1 MMHRLL
7 TLAEAAFL
15 LAPTASSASKCLQAA
30 LLSLLSTGRIAIEQ
44 PSSVFKESALIVT
57 REAPPKATSLPSH
70 LKVVEESLTSYGA
83 GDRLVS
89 SKVLNVLQKR
99 FGYDFRCYV
108 HDEVAP
114 ALVKR
119 ELLIRQDGRW
129 LGVFPKISYERTAAG
144 AAITTPLERL
154 VAAVNQVPSLIE
166 RDPDAALKVATE
178 AGALLVMSPPAR
190 RQLPALR
197 KLLIERGDGYVPLS
211 TMPGISDDEG
221 SEAEKSADLADMGL
235 SLGAETLFDGI
246 DAVGDFTS
254 GGDSGSSDGGDGGGG
269 GD

>member
-1 MMHRLL
+1 M
-7 TLAEAAFL
+7 
-15 LAPTASSASKCLQAA
+15 
-30 LLSLLSTGRIAIEQ
+30 STT
-44 PSSVFKESALIVT
+44 K
-57 REAPPKATSLPSH
+57 SH
-70 LKVVEESLTSYGA
+70 P
-83 GDRLVS
+83 RW
-89 SKVLNVLQKR
+89 
-99 FGYDFRCYV
+99 F
-108 HDEVAP
+108 
-114 ALVKR
+114 KR
-119 ELLIRQDGRW
+119 ELLIRQDGKW

-144 AAITTPLERL
+144 AAITAPLERL

-166 RDPDAALKVATE
+166 RDPDAALKVAME

-197 KLLIERGDGYVPLS
+197 KLLEERGDGYVPLS

-221 SEAEKSADLADMGL
+221 NEAEKSLDLADMGL
-235 SLGAETLFDGI
+235 SLGAETLFDSI